1 MEKCDTTASKSQ
13 LLRTREIFSWIFL
26 KEYIS
31 NCALGYK
38 KVLLYEN
45 VEIESQ
51 SNMAFHSILPKKRH
65 QKVPV
70 VPYCS
75 FLISAFKN
83 KRFFGWI
90 P

>member
-1 MEKCDTTASKSQ
+1 MEKCHITTFKSQ

-26 KEYIS
+26 KEYTS

-51 SNMAFHSILPKKRH
+51 SNMAFHSIWPKKGI
-65 QKVPV
+65 K
-70 VPYCS
+70 
-75 FLISAFKN
+75 K
-83 KRFFGWI
+83 
-90 P
+90 

>member
-13 LLRTREIFSWIFL
+13 LLRTREIFSWIFF

-51 SNMAFHSILPKKRH
+51 SNMVFRSILPKKGI
-65 QKVPV
+65 QK
-70 VPYCS
+70 
-75 FLISAFKN
+75 
-83 KRFFGWI
+83 
-90 P
+90 

>member
-51 SNMAFHSILPKKRH
+51 SNMAFHSILPKKCI
-65 QKVPV
+65 QK
-70 VPYCS
+70 
-75 FLISAFKN
+75 
-83 KRFFGWI
+83 
-90 P
+90 